1 MKVTQNVAISFNSC
15 WDGWSGLEI
24 KDVAENSVTVSMTDE
39 AYLKMEKVIV
49 SKCDSIRE
57 KQAEAL
63 ASQIAAQTQEA
74 ADE

>member
-1 MKVTQNVAISFNSC
+1 MKVTQNVSLTFSSC
-15 WDGWSGLEI
+15 YSGWSGLEI
-24 KDVAENSVTVSMTDE
+24 KDSADNAVTLNMSDE
-39 AYLKMEKVIV
+39 AYLKLETVI
-49 SKCDSIRE
+49 SRKCDEIRE